1 MPFAILWTLLQPL
14 LIAALRALLPWLIDR
29 ITADIKAGRPVV
41 ILDSEVRYVLQSR
54 KEAVRAAYR
63 GD

>member
-1 MPFAILWTLLQPL
+1 MGFAILFQLLGPL
-14 LIAALRALLPWLIDR
+14 LIAAIKALLPWLIDR
-29 ITADIKAGRPVV
+29 VTADVKAGRPTV
-41 ILDSEVRYVLQSR
+41 ILDSEVRFVLQSR